1 MLYKLR
7 EKRPIIRT
15 ISQPKWIMMRT
26 QLRSMLN
33 KRSFQAWLIRQ
44 LVNGISDIVE
54 RYKYTLVLI
63 LYKDYLNYLLLAV
76 KFFLVYNLFRAISN
90 QG

>member
-54 RYKYTLVLI
+54 RY
-63 LYKDYLNYLLLAV
+63 
-76 KFFLVYNLFRAISN
+76 
-90 QG
+90 